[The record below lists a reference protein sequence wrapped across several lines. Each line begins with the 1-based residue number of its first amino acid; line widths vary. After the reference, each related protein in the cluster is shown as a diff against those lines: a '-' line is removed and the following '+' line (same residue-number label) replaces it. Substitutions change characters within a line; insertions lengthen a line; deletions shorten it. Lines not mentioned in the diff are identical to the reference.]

1 MKVLFITPYPIE
13 GASSRYRIYQYLHL
27 LELNNIKT
35 KVRPFISSK
44 LQNVIYKKNK
54 LLISFYLFLSSMNR
68 IFDILRCMSYD
79 IVFIHREAFPFG
91 PNLIENIFKLL
102 GKKIILDFDDA
113 IFLPY
118 AKKSKFALKITQKDR
133 IINLIKLADHVIV
146 GNNYLYYFVKPINNN
161 VSLLPTPIDTDKF
174 TLKICTEDII
184 TIGWVG
190 SFSTSEYIS
199 EVEEAIKN
207 LSKRYKLKFRIVGSG
222 KNIKISSVNV
232 ENVEWS
238 LKNEVIDFQKIDI
251 GIYPLPNDLW
261 ARGKCGFKAIQY
273 MSCGV
278 PVVASSVGVNKEIIT
293 DGVNGFL
300 VETQEDWIKKI
311 ELLINNKELR
321 DRIGKEGRKIVEEK
335 YSVSV
340 NFPKLLKIIQNLGK
354 I

>member
-27 LELNNIKT
+27 LEINDIKT

-54 LLISFYLFLSSMNR
+54 LLISFYLLLSSINR
-68 IFDILRCMSYD
+68 IIDVFRCFNYD

-91 PNLIENIFKLL
+91 PNIIERIFKLI

-118 AKKSKFALKITQKDR
+118 AKKSRFALRITPKDR
-133 IINLIKLADHVIV
+133 TISLIKLADHIIV
-146 GNNYLYYFVKPINNN
+146 GNNYLCDFVKPINNN

-174 TLKICTEDII
+174 TLKISRENIT

-190 SFSTSEYIS
+190 SFSTSEYIN
-199 EVEEAIKN
+199 EVEQAIKY
-207 LSKRYKLKFRIVGSG
+207 LSSKYNIKFRIVGSG
-222 KNIKISSVNV
+222 RNISIPGVNV
-232 ENVEWS
+232 ENIEWS
-238 LKNEVIDFQKIDI
+238 LKNEVIDFQKINI

-278 PVVASSVGVNKEIIT
+278 PVVASPIGVNKEIIK
-293 DGVNGFL
+293 DGFNGFL
-300 VETQEDWIKKI
+300 AETQEDWIKKI
-311 ELLINNKELR
+311 ELLINDKELR
-321 DRIGKEGRKIVEEK
+321 TRIGKEGRRTVEEK
-335 YSVSV
+335 YSVSA
-340 NFPKLLKIIQNLGK
+340 NFPKLLQILKSLSK
-354 I
+354 A